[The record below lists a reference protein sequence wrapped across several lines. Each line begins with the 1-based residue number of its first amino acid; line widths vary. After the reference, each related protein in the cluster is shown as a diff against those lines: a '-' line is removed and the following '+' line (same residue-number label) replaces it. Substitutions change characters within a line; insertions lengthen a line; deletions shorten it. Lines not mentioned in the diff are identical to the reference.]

1 MKSNKELVTE
11 FAKSWNHLDSSFIR
25 DLLVPDFHYASQWVF
40 DEIKNKEDYLT
51 YLDKKFEAI
60 ANSGAHLVAELG
72 KYENKYCLVLH
83 QIQLGK
89 TSKVTFLIETKNGKI
104 LRADTCMIPDPKEI
118 KMLNI
123 FPK

>member
-60 ANSGAHLVAELG
+60 SNSGAHLVAELG
-72 KYENKYCLVLH
+72 EYENKYCLVLN
-83 QIQLGK
+83 QIQLGQ
-89 TSKVTFLIETKNGKI
+89 SNKVTFLIETKDGKI

-123 FPK
+123 IPK